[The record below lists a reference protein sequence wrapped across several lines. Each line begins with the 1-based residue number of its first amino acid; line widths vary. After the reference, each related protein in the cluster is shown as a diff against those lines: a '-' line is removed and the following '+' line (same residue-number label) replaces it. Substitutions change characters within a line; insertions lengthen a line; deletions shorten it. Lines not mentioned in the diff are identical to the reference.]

1 MNAVMTD
8 KKDTVAV
15 VIEPI
20 HRGDVISY
28 KMDNDIKT
36 ITALDD
42 IMIYHKV
49 AIHAMKKGSPVVKY
63 GEHIGLAAKDIQ
75 AGEHVHEH
83 NVESH
88 RENL

>member
-1 MNAVMTD
+1 MLI
-8 KKDTVAV
+8 
-15 VIEPI
+15 IEAI
-20 HRGDVISY
+20 DDV
-28 KMDNDIKT
+28 
-36 ITALDD
+36 
-42 IMIYHKV
+42 MIYHKV